1 MKVLFVYCDVN
12 SSEPARYAC
21 GLGALSAYIKKHGH
35 DTHLSYIK
43 TEADYAILRKKINV
57 ILETSVVSVCTQNT
71 N

>member
-1 MKVLFVYCDVN
+1 MKVLFVYYDVN

-43 TEADYAILRKKINV
+43 TENDHG
-57 ILETSVVSVCTQNT
+57 S
-71 N
+71 